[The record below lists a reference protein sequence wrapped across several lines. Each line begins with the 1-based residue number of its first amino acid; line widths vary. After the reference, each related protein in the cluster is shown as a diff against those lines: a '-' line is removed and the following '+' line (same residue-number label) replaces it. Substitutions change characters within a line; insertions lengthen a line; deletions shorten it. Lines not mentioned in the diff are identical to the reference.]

1 MKKWLTNSN
10 NTSSPQIKPSGL
22 KFTFADS
29 ADDTNHET
37 TSKEELASILFTEM
51 QEFKQQGL
59 YEEAL
64 SCIQRIFE
72 LDENNITS
80 TKYLYELAII
90 YFHLKD
96 FARSINWLGKFLDLK
111 PQDKCGLLLK
121 ACLLLQ
127 TNDKEASLNIVN
139 DLLNM
144 PYDFKDENNAA
155 FFQELDKLLEKL
167 IKIFK
172 AEKLYRR
179 APAILAYQKKRRQ
192 YLHQHKQINNSN
204 LSKSESEP
212 LPMHEQSTP
221 IEIAVK
227 QIWDD
232 HKANAQTTKVILQ
245 TPEELINRTILNQV
259 LSYKK
264 KLWLYNYIATIFYQQ
279 QQLKPAIYLLR
290 QALLLDDENELI
302 LKNLGYLLYKQGEKA
317 TAKATLSDI
326 ANPDFMIM
334 DLIAQCD

>member
-10 NTSSPQIKPSGL
+10 NTSLPQIKPSGL
-22 KFTFADS
+22 KFTFA
-29 ADDTNHET
+29 APAEDTNQEA
-37 TSKEELASILFTEM
+37 TSKEDLASILFTEV

-72 LDENNITS
+72 IDENNITNA
-80 TKYLYELAII
+80 KYLYELAII
-90 YFHLKD
+90 YFQLKD
-96 FARSINWLGKFLDLK
+96 FARSVNWLGKFLDLK
-111 PQDKCGLLLK
+111 PQDSSGLLLK
-121 ACLLLQ
+121 ACLFLQ
-127 TNDKEASLNIVN
+127 TNDKEASLNMVN
-139 DLLNM
+139 TLLNI
-144 PYDFKDENNAA
+144 PYDFKDETKAV

-167 IKIFK
+167 TKIFK

-179 APAILAYQKKRRQ
+179 CPKISIYQKKRRQ
-192 YLHQHKQINNSN
+192 YLHQYKQINSANS
-204 LSKSESEP
+204 SKAESES

-232 HKANAQTTKVILQ
+232 HKANTKTTKVILQ
-245 TPEELINRTILNQV
+245 TPEELIQRTILQQV

-279 QQLKPAIYLLR
+279 QKLKPAIYLLR

-302 LKNLGYLLYKQGEKA
+302 LKNLGYLLYKQGEKTA
-317 TAKATLSDI
+317 AKAILSDI
-326 ANPDFMIM
+326 ENPDFMIM
-334 DLIAQCD
+334 DLILQ